1 MKILVCEDDNV
12 VLKVIQVALEQEK
25 MEGVFVNDGRKA
37 LAILT
42 HNNDFDG
49 IITDIHMPFHNG
61 DEILHLVRE
70 VQKSTIPIIMISSD
84 TQEEVI
90 TLALKLGVDSF
101 IGKPLDPKDLSKIF
115 RKVLRSK
122 TTQR

>member
-12 VLKVIQVALEQEK
+12 VLKVIQVALEEEK

-42 HNNDFDG
+42 QNNDFDG

-61 DEILHLVRE
+61 DEILHL

-115 RKVLRSK
+115 RKVLRGK

>member
-12 VLKVIQVALEQEK
+12 VLKVIQVALEEEK

-42 HNNDFDG
+42 QNNDFDG

-115 RKVLRSK
+115 RKVLRGK